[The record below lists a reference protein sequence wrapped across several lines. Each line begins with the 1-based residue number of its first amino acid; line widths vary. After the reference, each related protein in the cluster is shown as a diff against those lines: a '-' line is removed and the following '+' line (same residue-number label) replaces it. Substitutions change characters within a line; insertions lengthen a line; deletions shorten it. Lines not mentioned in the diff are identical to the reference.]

1 VALLESVPNVS
12 EGRNASAVAAIAEA
26 FSGAGARMLDTHV
39 DGDHNRA
46 VITLVGDD
54 RGVEEGLV
62 AGIDEARRRI
72 DLQTHEGVHPRVGA
86 ADVVPVVPLTAA
98 DLGRAVE
105 VALVVGARVGDELGL
120 PVFLYG
126 EIGGGR
132 RPAFFRRGGPGELQR
147 RVDAGELEPAFGPRR
162 VDPAAGAVLLGVR
175 APLVAFNLELLG
187 TLDVARDVAAA
198 VRESSGGLPGV
209 QALGLRLGAGRIQVS
224 TNVVDLDATPPH
236 VMVER
241 IVAEAAARGAEVG
254 QGELVGLLPAR
265 CVAEAA
271 RAEGIGEPLDGR
283 GVPVQA
289 ALDGAARA
297 MRLERLAPD
306 RVLEWH
312 LAGWPAP
319 QGA

>member
-1 VALLESVPNVS
+1 MALLESVPNVS

-86 ADVVPVVPLTAA
+86 ADVVPVVPLAPA
-98 DLGRAVE
+98 DLGRAVD
-105 VALVVGARVGDELGL
+105 VALAVGSRVGDELGL

-126 EIGGGR
+126 EIGDGR

-147 RVDAGELEPAFGPRR
+147 RVDAGELEPTFGPRR
-162 VDPAAGAVLLGVR
+162 LDPAAGAVLLGVR

-254 QGELVGLLPAR
+254 RGELVGLLPAR
-265 CVAEAA
+265 CVAVAA
-271 RAEGIGEPLDGR
+271 RAEGIENPLDDR
-283 GVPVQA
+283 GVPAQP
-289 ALDGAARA
+289 ALDAAGRA
-297 MRLERLAPD
+297 LRLSRLDAD
-306 RVLEWH
+306 RVIEWH
-312 LAGWPAP
+312 LV
-319 QGA
+319 

>member
-86 ADVVPVVPLTAA
+86 ADVVPVVPLAPA
-98 DLGRAVE
+98 DLGRAVD
-105 VALVVGARVGDELGL
+105 VALAVGSSVGDELGL

-126 EIGGGR
+126 EIGDGR

-254 QGELVGLLPAR
+254 RGELVGLLPAR
-265 CVAEAA
+265 CVAVAA
-271 RAEGIGEPLDGR
+271 RAEGIENPLDDR
-283 GVPVQA
+283 GVPAQP
-289 ALDGAARA
+289 ALDAAGRA
-297 MRLERLAPD
+297 LRLSRLDAD
-306 RVLEWH
+306 RVIEWH
-312 LAGWPAP
+312 LV
-319 QGA
+319 

>member
-1 VALLESVPNVS
+1 MALLESVPNVS
-12 EGRNASAVAAIAEA
+12 EGRDASVVAALAAA
-26 FSGAGARMLDTHV
+26 FARAGARVLDTHV

-54 RGVEEGLV
+54 REVEEGLV
-62 AGIDEARRRI
+62 AGIDEAARHV
-72 DLQTHEGVHPRVGA
+72 DLRTHDGVHPRVGA
-86 ADVVPVVPLTAA
+86 ADVVPVVPLAAA
-98 DLGRAVE
+98 DLGRAVD

-126 EIGGGR
+126 EIGDGR

-162 VDPAAGAVLLGVR
+162 LDPAAGAVLLGVR
-175 APLVAFNLELLG
+175 APLVAFNLELRG

-241 IVAEAAARGAEVG
+241 IVAEAAARGAGVG
-254 QGELVGLLPAR
+254 EGELVGLLPAR
-265 CVAEAA
+265 CVAAAA
-271 RAEGIGEPLDGR
+271 RAEGIENPLDDR
-283 GVPVQA
+283 GVPGQA
-289 ALDGAARA
+289 SLDVAARA
-297 MRLERLAPD
+297 LRLRRLDVD
-306 RVLEWH
+306 RVVEWH
-312 LAGWPAP
+312 LVERSPRRT
-319 QGA
+319 

>member
-1 VALLESVPNVS
+1 MALLESVPNVS

-86 ADVVPVVPLTAA
+86 ADVVPVVPLAPA
-98 DLGRAVE
+98 DLGRAVD
-105 VALVVGARVGDELGL
+105 VALAVGSRVGDELGL

-126 EIGGGR
+126 EIGDGR
-132 RPAFFRRGGPGELQR
+132 RPAFFRRGGPDELQR

-254 QGELVGLLPAR
+254 RGELVGLLPAR
-265 CVAEAA
+265 CVAVAA
-271 RAEGIGEPLDGR
+271 RAEGIENPLDDR
-283 GVPVQA
+283 GVPAQP
-289 ALDGAARA
+289 ALDAAGRA
-297 MRLERLAPD
+297 LRLPRLDAD
-306 RVLEWH
+306 RVIEWH
-312 LAGWPAP
+312 LV
-319 QGA
+319 

>member
-1 VALLESVPNVS
+1 MALLESVPNVS

-54 RGVEEGLV
+54 SGVEEGLV

-86 ADVVPVVPLTAA
+86 ADVVPVVPLAPA
-98 DLGRAVE
+98 DLGRAVD
-105 VALVVGARVGDELGL
+105 VALAVGSRVGDELGL

-126 EIGGGR
+126 EVGDGR

-175 APLVAFNLELLG
+175 APLVAFNLELRG

-254 QGELVGLLPAR
+254 RGELVGLLPAR
-265 CVAEAA
+265 CVAVAA
-271 RAEGIGEPLDGR
+271 RAEGIENPLDDR
-283 GVPVQA
+283 GVPAQP
-289 ALDGAARA
+289 ALDAAGRA
-297 MRLERLAPD
+297 LRLSRLDAD
-306 RVLEWH
+306 RVIEWH
-312 LAGWPAP
+312 LV
-319 QGA
+319 

>member
-12 EGRNASAVAAIAEA
+12 EGRDASVVAALAAA
-26 FSGAGARMLDTHV
+26 FARDGARVLDTHV

-62 AGIDEARRRI
+62 AGIDEARRHI
-72 DLQTHEGVHPRVGA
+72 DLRTHDGVHPRVGA
-86 ADVVPVVPLTAA
+86 ADVVPVVPLTAV
-98 DLGRAVE
+98 DLGRAVDI
-105 VALVVGARVGDELGL
+105 ALAVGARVGGELGL

-126 EIGGGR
+126 EVGGGR

-147 RVDAGELEPAFGPRR
+147 RVDTGELEPAFGPRR
-162 VDPAAGAVLLGVR
+162 LDSAAGAVLLGVR
-175 APLVAFNLELLG
+175 APLVAFNLELRG

-224 TNVVDLDATPPH
+224 TNVVDVDATPPH

-241 IVAEAAARGAEVG
+241 IVAEAAARGAGVG
-254 QGELVGLLPAR
+254 KGELVGLLPAR
-265 CVAEAA
+265 CVAVAA
-271 RAEGIGEPLDGR
+271 RAAGIENPLDDR
-283 GVPVQA
+283 GVPEQA
-289 ALDGAARA
+289 ALDVAARA
-297 MRLERLAPD
+297 LRLARLDAD
-306 RVLEWH
+306 RVIEWH
-312 LAGWPAP
+312 LVE
-319 QGA
+319 

>member
-1 VALLESVPNVS
+1 MALLESVPNVS

-86 ADVVPVVPLTAA
+86 ADVVPVVPLAPA
-98 DLGRAVE
+98 DLGRAVD
-105 VALVVGARVGDELGL
+105 VALAVGSRVGDELGL

-126 EIGGGR
+126 EVGDGC

-175 APLVAFNLELLG
+175 APLVAFNLELRG

-254 QGELVGLLPAR
+254 RGELVGLLPAR
-265 CVAEAA
+265 CVAVAA
-271 RAEGIGEPLDGR
+271 RAEGIENPLDDR
-283 GVPVQA
+283 GVPAQP
-289 ALDGAARA
+289 ALDAAGRA
-297 MRLERLAPD
+297 LRLSRLDAD
-306 RVLEWH
+306 RVIEWH
-312 LAGWPAP
+312 LV
-319 QGA
+319 

>member
-1 VALLESVPNVS
+1 MALLESVPNVS

-86 ADVVPVVPLTAA
+86 ADVVPVVPLAPA
-98 DLGRAVE
+98 DLGRAVD
-105 VALVVGARVGDELGL
+105 VALAVGSRVGDELGL

-126 EIGGGR
+126 EVGDGR

-162 VDPAAGAVLLGVR
+162 LDPAAGAVLLGVR

-254 QGELVGLLPAR
+254 RGELVGLLPAR
-265 CVAEAA
+265 CVAVAA
-271 RAEGIGEPLDGR
+271 RAEGIENPLDDR
-283 GVPVQA
+283 GVPAQP
-289 ALDGAARA
+289 ALDAAGRA
-297 MRLERLAPD
+297 LRLSRLDAD
-306 RVLEWH
+306 RVIEWH
-312 LAGWPAP
+312 LV
-319 QGA
+319 

>member
-1 VALLESVPNVS
+1 MALLESVPNVS

-86 ADVVPVVPLTAA
+86 ADVVPVVPLAPA
-98 DLGRAVE
+98 DLGRAVD
-105 VALVVGARVGDELGL
+105 VALAVGSRVGDELGL

-126 EIGGGR
+126 EVGDGR

-254 QGELVGLLPAR
+254 RGELVGLLPAR
-265 CVAEAA
+265 CVAVAA
-271 RAEGIGEPLDGR
+271 RAEGIENPLDDR
-283 GVPVQA
+283 GVPAQP
-289 ALDGAARA
+289 ALDAAGRA
-297 MRLERLAPD
+297 LRLSRLDAD
-306 RVLEWH
+306 RVIEWH
-312 LAGWPAP
+312 LV
-319 QGA
+319 

>member
-1 VALLESVPNVS
+1 MALLESVPNVS

-86 ADVVPVVPLTAA
+86 ADVVPVVPLAPA
-98 DLGRAVE
+98 DLGRAVD
-105 VALVVGARVGDELGL
+105 VALAVGSSVGDELGL

-126 EIGGGR
+126 EIGDGR

-254 QGELVGLLPAR
+254 RGELVGLLPAR
-265 CVAEAA
+265 CVAVAA
-271 RAEGIGEPLDGR
+271 RAEGIENPLDDR
-283 GVPVQA
+283 GVPAQP
-289 ALDGAARA
+289 ALDAAGRA
-297 MRLERLAPD
+297 LRLSRLDAD
-306 RVLEWH
+306 RVIEWH
-312 LAGWPAP
+312 LV
-319 QGA
+319 

>member
-1 VALLESVPNVS
+1 MALLESVPNVS

-86 ADVVPVVPLTAA
+86 ADVVPVVPLAPA
-98 DLGRAVE
+98 DLGRAVD
-105 VALVVGARVGDELGL
+105 VALAVGSRVGDELGL

-126 EIGGGR
+126 EIGDGR

-236 VMVER
+236 VRVER

-254 QGELVGLLPAR
+254 RGELVGLLPAR
-265 CVAEAA
+265 CVAVAA
-271 RAEGIGEPLDGR
+271 RAEGIENPLDDR
-283 GVPVQA
+283 GVPAQP
-289 ALDGAARA
+289 ALDAAGRA
-297 MRLERLAPD
+297 LRLSRLDAD
-306 RVLEWH
+306 RVIEWH
-312 LAGWPAP
+312 LV
-319 QGA
+319 

>member
-62 AGIDEARRRI
+62 AGIHEARRRI

-86 ADVVPVVPLTAA
+86 ADVVPVVPLAPA
-98 DLGRAVE
+98 DLGRAVD
-105 VALVVGARVGDELGL
+105 VALAVGSRVGDELGL

-126 EIGGGR
+126 EVGDGC

-254 QGELVGLLPAR
+254 RGELVGLLPAR
-265 CVAEAA
+265 CVAVAA
-271 RAEGIGEPLDGR
+271 RAEGIENPLDDR
-283 GVPVQA
+283 GVPAQP
-289 ALDGAARA
+289 ALDAAGRA
-297 MRLERLAPD
+297 LRLSRLDAD
-306 RVLEWH
+306 RVIEWH
-312 LAGWPAP
+312 LV
-319 QGA
+319 

>member
-1 VALLESVPNVS
+1 MALLESVPNVS

-86 ADVVPVVPLTAA
+86 ADVVPVVPLAPA
-98 DLGRAVE
+98 DLGRAVD
-105 VALVVGARVGDELGL
+105 VALAVGSRVGDELGL

-126 EIGGGR
+126 EVGDGC

-254 QGELVGLLPAR
+254 RGELVGLLPAR
-265 CVAEAA
+265 CVAVAA
-271 RAEGIGEPLDGR
+271 RAEGIENPLDDR
-283 GVPVQA
+283 GVPAQP
-289 ALDGAARA
+289 ALDAAGRA
-297 MRLERLAPD
+297 LRLSRLDAD
-306 RVLEWH
+306 RVIEWH
-312 LAGWPAP
+312 LV
-319 QGA
+319 

>member
-12 EGRNASAVAAIAEA
+12 EGRDASAVAAIAEA
-26 FSGAGARMLDTHV
+26 FSGAGARVLDTHV

-62 AGIDEARRRI
+62 AGIDETCRRI
-72 DLQTHEGVHPRVGA
+72 DLRRHEGVHPRVGA

-98 DLGRAVE
+98 DLGRAVN
-105 VALVVGARVGDELGL
+105 VALAVGARVGDELGL

-126 EIGGGR
+126 EIGEGR
-132 RPAFFRRGGPGELQR
+132 RPAFFRRGGPAELQR

-162 VDPAAGAVLLGVR
+162 LDPAAGAVLLGVR
-175 APLVAFNLELLG
+175 APLVAFNLELRG

-209 QALGLRLGAGRIQVS
+209 QALGLRLGAAKIQVS
-224 TNVVDLDATPPH
+224 TNVVDVDATPPH

-241 IVAEAAARGAEVG
+241 ITAEAAARGAGVG

-265 CVAEAA
+265 CVAAAA
-271 RAEGIGEPLDGR
+271 RAAGIESPLDDR
-283 GVPVQA
+283 GIPEQA
-289 ALDGAARA
+289 ALDAAARA
-297 MRLERLAPD
+297 LRLPRLDAD
-306 RVLEWH
+306 RVIERH
-312 LAGWPAP
+312 LVE
-319 QGA
+319 

>member
-1 VALLESVPNVS
+1 MALLESVPNVS

-86 ADVVPVVPLTAA
+86 ADVVPVVPLAPA
-98 DLGRAVE
+98 DLGRAVD
-105 VALVVGARVGDELGL
+105 VALAVGSSVGDELGR

-126 EIGGGR
+126 EIGDGR

-162 VDPAAGAVLLGVR
+162 LDPAAGAVLLGVR

-254 QGELVGLLPAR
+254 RGELVGLLPAR
-265 CVAEAA
+265 CVAVAA
-271 RAEGIGEPLDGR
+271 RAEGIENPLDDR
-283 GVPVQA
+283 GVPAQP
-289 ALDGAARA
+289 ALDAAGRA
-297 MRLERLAPD
+297 LRLSRLDAD
-306 RVLEWH
+306 RVIEWH
-312 LAGWPAP
+312 LV
-319 QGA
+319 

>member
-86 ADVVPVVPLTAA
+86 ADVVPVVPLAPA
-98 DLGRAVE
+98 DLGRAVD
-105 VALVVGARVGDELGL
+105 VALAVGSRVGDELGL

-126 EIGGGR
+126 EIGDGR

-162 VDPAAGAVLLGVR
+162 LDPAAGAVLLGVR
-175 APLVAFNLELLG
+175 APLVAFNLELRG

-254 QGELVGLLPAR
+254 RGELVGLLPAR
-265 CVAEAA
+265 CVAVAA
-271 RAEGIGEPLDGR
+271 RAEGIENPLDDR
-283 GVPVQA
+283 GVPAQP
-289 ALDGAARA
+289 ALDAAGRA
-297 MRLERLAPD
+297 LRLSRLDAD
-306 RVLEWH
+306 RVIEWH
-312 LAGWPAP
+312 LV
-319 QGA
+319 

>member
-12 EGRNASAVAAIAEA
+12 EGRDASAVAAIAEA
-26 FSGAGARMLDTHV
+26 FARAGRAGVLDTHV

-54 RGVEEGLV
+54 GGLEEGLV

-72 DLQTHEGVHPRVGA
+72 DLRTHAGVHPRVGA
-86 ADVVPVVPLTAA
+86 ADVVPVVPLAAA
-98 DLGRAVE
+98 DLGRAVD
-105 VALVVGARVGDELGL
+105 VALAVGSRVGDELGL

-126 EIGGGR
+126 EIGDGR
-132 RPAFFRRGGPGELQR
+132 RPAFFRRGGPVELQK

-162 VDPAAGAVLLGVR
+162 LDPAAGAVLVGVR
-175 APLVAFNLELLG
+175 APLVAFNLELHG

-254 QGELVGLLPAR
+254 QGELVGLLSAR
-265 CVAEAA
+265 CVAAAA
-271 RAEGIGEPLDGR
+271 RAEGIENPLDDR
-283 GVPVQA
+283 GLPGQT
-289 ALDGAARA
+289 ALDAAARA
-297 MRLERLAPD
+297 LRLRRLDAD
-306 RVLEWH
+306 RVVEWH
-312 LAGWPAP
+312 LVE
-319 QGA
+319 